1 MASQHSDVLSDK
13 IDTLPEVLNCN
24 AVITHLQKNLEAI
37 HAFKVESLSLFGSVA
52 RNEAKPDSDLD
63 FLVEFEGPAT
73 FDGYMGLKF
82 FLEDLFN
89 RPVDLVIKKDLKARI
104 RQRVTEEAIHVA

>member
-52 RNEAKPDSDLD
+52 RDLD

-89 RPVDLVIKKDLKARI
+89 RPVDLVIKQDLKARI
-104 RQRVTEEAIHVA
+104 RQRVIEEAIHVA